1 MSLCI
6 LPVQTTSFLLKTN
19 GSKPIIFLTVASVV
33 CFLSVNG
40 QIGCFHILANDTA
53 LHISFQ
59 IIVFLHIRSR
69 LARSYGSYNY
79 LRNLHIVFQS
89 GYTNLHSHQQCTRL
103 LFSPH
108 PHPNTCYFL
117 FCFLFFFD
125 DSHSDW
131 CEASIIMVPKPD
143 KRTTKKENYRLI
155 SLMNLDEKNH
165 NRFLASQI
173 Q

>member
-1 MSLCI
+1 M
-6 LPVQTTSFLLKTN
+6 F
-19 GSKPIIFLTVASVV
+19 F
-33 CFLSVNG
+33 FY
-40 QIGCFHILANDTA
+40 
-53 LHISFQ
+53 
-59 IIVFLHIRSR
+59 IRSR

-117 FCFLFFFD
+117 FFFFFFD

-173 Q
+173 QWYIKRIACHSSGWLYSRNASIVQYPQINQHNTTH